1 VPERRVLHPDLS
13 PEERRRLFQE
23 GIDYFN
29 RGEFFLSHEAWEEIW
44 RSTTPEPRELFQ
56 GLVQVAAGLHQI
68 LDLKRKLGPRNT
80 LAKARSHLEPCAPIT
95 CGLDIDGLLQS
106 VRQWQDWLEWQREG
120 NKAERPANPTI
131 RVIDAE
137 AVR

>member
-1 VPERRVLHPDLS
+1 MPERRVLHPDLS

-23 GIDYFN
+23 GIDLFN
-29 RGEFFLSHEAWEEIW
+29 RGGRGDFFLAHEAWEEIW

-68 LDLKRKLGPRNT
+68 LDLKRKIGPRNT
-80 LAKARSHLEPCAPIT
+80 LAKARSHLEPCAPIL
-95 CGLDIDGLLQS
+95 CGLDVAGLLAA
-106 VRQWQDWLEWQREG
+106 VGQWQEWLDREG
-120 NKAERPANPTI
+120 ERPAVPAI
-131 RVIDAE
+131 RVIDAD

>member
-1 VPERRVLHPDLS
+1 VPERRILHPDLS

-23 GIDYFN
+23 GIDLFN
-29 RGEFFLSHEAWEEIW
+29 RGEFFLAHEAWEEIW

-68 LDLKRKLGPRNT
+68 LDLKRKSGPRNT
-80 LAKARSHLEPCAPIT
+80 LAKARSHLEPCAPSL
-95 CGLDIDGLLQS
+95 CGLDVAGLLEAVGS
-106 VRQWQDWLEWQREG
+106 WQEWLETDGQ
-120 NKAERPANPTI
+120 KPPVPSI
-131 RVIDAE
+131 RIIDPE

>member
-13 PEERRRLFQE
+13 PEERRRLFLE
-23 GIDYFN
+23 GIDLFN
-29 RGEFFLSHEAWEEIW
+29 RGELFLSHEAWEEIW

-68 LDLKRKLGPRNT
+68 LNLKRKLGPRNT
-80 LAKARSHLEPCAPIT
+80 LAKARSHLEPCAPIL
-95 CGLDIDGLLQS
+95 CGLDIDGLLKS
-106 VRQWQDWLEWQREG
+106 VRQWQDWLEQEG
-120 NKAERPANPTI
+120 ERPEVPVI
-131 RVIDAE
+131 RVIDAD